1 MAAQN
6 ISKEVVTKFVT
17 TKLNVD
23 LDVGDKHEVLSKIVS
38 SFMQKIP
45 FQNLTMMATSLDECE
60 IPSSEECVRS
70 VLEGYGGVCFALNSV
85 MCSILKALDYDTSL
99 LLCSVAVPAAND
111 HAAVLV
117 KSLKTKGD
125 NWLVDVGFGNPCF
138 KPVNMDFKRESET
151 ITQSYHTYKY
161 LKRGDTY
168 IRLHKVNKGGAFPTI
183 ENGWA
188 HAYYFNLEPTEY
200 QKISDSINQ
209 RIYKTDEGNFFHVSP
224 RLISF
229 DSNMKAIFFKDGYL
243 LKEGEDGKL
252 HQEEIEGDVAET
264 VQNLC
269 PAIPIKTIG
278 AAMKTFQNVQK

>member
-1 MAAQN
+1 
-6 ISKEVVTKFVT
+6 
-17 TKLNVD
+17 
-23 LDVGDKHEVLSKIVS
+23 
-38 SFMQKIP
+38 
-45 FQNLTMMATSLDECE
+45 MATPLEECE
-60 IPSSEECVRS
+60 IPGPDECVRS

-85 MCSILKALDYDTSL
+85 LCSILKALDYDACL
-99 LLCSVAVPAAND
+99 LLCSVAVPTTND
-111 HAAVLV
+111 HAAILV
-117 KSLKTKGD
+117 KNLKTKGD
-125 NWLVDVGFGNPCF
+125 NWLVDVGFGSPYF
-138 KPVNMDFKRESET
+138 KPINMDFEKESET
-151 ITQSYHTYKY
+151 ITQSYQTYKY
-161 LKRGDTY
+161 QKRGDTY

-183 ENGWA
+183 EDGWA

-269 PAIPIKTIG
+269 PAISIKTIR

>member
-1 MAAQN
+1 MAGQH
-6 ISKEVVTKFVT
+6 ISKEVVRQFVT
-17 TKLNVD
+17 SKLNAD

-45 FQNLTMMATSLDECE
+45 FQNLTIMATPLDQCE
-60 IPSSEECVRS
+60 IPGPEECVRS

-85 MCSILKALDYDTSL
+85 MCSALRALDYDASL
-99 LLCSVAVPAAND
+99 LLCSVAVPSAND

-117 KSLKTKGD
+117 KNLKTNGD
-125 NWLVDVGFGNPCF
+125 NWLVDVGFGSPCF
-138 KPVNMDFKRESET
+138 KPINMDFEKESET
-151 ITQSYHTYKY
+151 ITQSYQTYKY

-168 IRLHKVNKGGAFPTI
+168 IRVHKVNKGGAFPTI
-183 ENGWA
+183 EDGWA

-200 QKISDSINQ
+200 QEISDSINH

-229 DSNMKAIFFKDGYL
+229 DPKMKAVFFKDGYL

-252 HQEEIEGDVAET
+252 HQEEIEGDIAET
-264 VQNLC
+264 LQNLC
-269 PAIPIKTIG
+269 PAIPMKTIR
-278 AAMKTFQNVQK
+278 AAMVTFQSVQE